1 MKHPI
6 LTAWVP
12 AALVATLVM
21 AGCSRSR
28 SPQPAAASSAPATGR
43 SSVDVAKSPAA
54 VRFSPPPMDAIPD
67 TPFGDEVRRG
77 RDIFVHTQKYAGNW
91 VGNGLECANCHLDAG
106 RLANA
111 APLWAAWG
119 MYPAY
124 RKKNGRVNTFAERLQ
139 GCFRYSMNGTP
150 PPATSPVIVALEAYS
165 YWLAKG
171 APTGVALAGRGYPK
185 QGFKPPQPP
194 DYARGKKVFQS
205 RCSLC
210 HGDHGQGQK
219 VAGRYVFPPLWGPD
233 SFNWG
238 AGMHK
243 LDNAAAFIK
252 ANMPIGRGGMLS
264 DQQAWDVALFMDA
277 HERPQDPRYNGN
289 LAQTRK
295 KYHDSP
301 MSLYGTRVNG
311 HLLGSSP
318 SH

>member
-1 MKHPI
+1 MKRHVLI
-6 LTAWVP
+6 GWVAA
-12 AALVATLVM
+12 AALLA
-21 AGCSRSR
+21 AGCSHSGSS
-28 SPQPAAASSAPATGR
+28 SPATASSAPAAGR
-43 SSVDVAKSPAA
+43 STAVVAKSAA
-54 VRFSPPPMDAIPD
+54 PEHFTPPPMDAIPD
-67 TPFGDEVRRG
+67 TPFGKEVRRG
-77 RDIFVHTQKYAGNW
+77 RAIFVHTQQNAGNW
-91 VGNGLECANCHLDAG
+91 VGNGLDCANCHLDAG

-124 RKKNGRVNTFAERLQ
+124 RKKNGHVNTFAERLQ

-171 APTGVALAGRGYPK
+171 APTGVELAGRGYPK
-185 QGFKPPQPP
+185 KGFKPPQPP
-194 DYARGKKVFQS
+194 DYARGKKVFLS
-205 RCSLC
+205 HCALC
-210 HGDHGQGQK
+210 HGSDGQGQE

-277 HERPQDPRYNGN
+277 HERPQDPRYTGN

-295 KYHDSP
+295 KFHDSP

-311 HLLGSSP
+311 HLLGSDP